1 MEAADKALYRSLP
14 RHGLMAHPVLLDQK
28 IGERAQPVCGCAAA
42 LANGS
47 EQGRGSARRGST
59 QRDCH
64 CVQTT
69 ANPSLRL
76 PWAQVSAVTGLVR
89 SLTWDLGKH
98 CCSQLSNPLTL
109 PGLSGESSLCRPS
122 WAQPVSV
129 SECMDPDELPLLWF
143 FVTPSTS
150 PKPQATVVSWRIS

>member
-1 MEAADKALYRSLP
+1 
-14 RHGLMAHPVLLDQK
+14 MAHPVLLDQK

-64 CVQTT
+64 CVQTA
-69 ANPSLRL
+69 ANPSLSAAL
-76 PWAQVSAVTGLVR
+76 GPGECCDWASR

-109 PGLSGESSLCRPS
+109 PGLSGGQLDATPS
-122 WAQPVSV
+122 WAQPQCLSQNAWIQMNFSCCVLRDTFNFSKA
-129 SECMDPDELPLLWF
+129 
-143 FVTPSTS
+143 TS
-150 PKPQATVVSWRIS
+150 HSG